1 MGRHEPLR
9 AAAGGVEVPIVGGVI
24 GWLVAGGRSWPL
36 LLAVG
41 LLLPVA
47 GCGLWPRARQPL
59 AARPPVQPVRSVGA
73 LGRLVPEG
81 EVRHLAGPVSNGRF
95 NARVEQVLVAEG
107 QAVRRGQVLVVMDSH
122 APLVAQEQ
130 RLMHQLAQLREQLR
144 VRRRLEQRY
153 ESITS
158 REAYPLADLEQQRL
172 RLIELQT
179 VLVDAEDQLRLVR
192 SDLVNTV
199 IRSPIDGVVLRLRT
213 RAGERPAD
221 DGVLEVGAIQ
231 QMRAELEVVES
242 DIARV
247 RLGQPVA
254 LRSED
259 GAFAGTLHGRVVE
272 ITPQIRQREVLP
284 TTAPA
289 DVDVRVVLVRVAL
302 DPADRERVRRVQGA
316 KLIARIGP

>member
-1 MGRHEPLR
+1 M
-9 AAAGGVEVPIVGGVI
+9 
-24 GWLVAGGRSWPL
+24 
-36 LLAVG
+36 LLAAS
-41 LLLPVA
+41 LLLPVG
-47 GCGLWPRARQPL
+47 GCALLPGGQQPTSPRQPL
-59 AARPPVQPVRSVGA
+59 EQKARAVLSVGA
-73 LGRLVPEG
+73 LGRLVPLG
-81 EVRHLAGPVSNGRF
+81 DVRKLAGPVSNGRF

-107 QAVRRGQVLVVMDSH
+107 QVVRRGQVLVVMDSH
-122 APLVAQEQ
+122 APLQAQEQ
-130 RLMHQLAQLREQLR
+130 RLIHQVAQLREQLN
-144 VRRRLEQRY
+144 VRQRLEQRY

-158 REAYPLADLEQQRL
+158 REAYSLADLEQQRL

-179 VLVDAEDQLRLVR
+179 ALADAEDQLRLVR
-192 SDLVNTV
+192 SDLPNTL
-199 IRSPIDGVVLRLRT
+199 IRSPIDGVVLRVRT

-247 RLGQPVA
+247 RVGQPVE

-259 GAFAGTLHGRVVE
+259 GAFPGTLRGRVAE

-289 DVDVRVVLVRVAL
+289 DVDVRVVLVRVDL
-302 DPADRERVRRVQGA
+302 DPADRERVKHVQGA
-316 KLIARIGP
+316 KLIARIGS

>member
-1 MGRHEPLR
+1 M
-9 AAAGGVEVPIVGGVI
+9 
-24 GWLVAGGRSWPL
+24 
-36 LLAVG
+36 LLALAV
-41 LLLPVA
+41 LLPQG
-47 GCGLWPRARQPL
+47 GCALLPRSHPS
-59 AARPPVQPVRSVGA
+59 AAERAPVRPVRSVGA

-81 EVRHLAGPVSNGRF
+81 EVRQLAGPVSNGRF

-130 RLMHQLAQLREQLR
+130 RLIHQVAQLREQLK
-144 VRRRLEQRY
+144 VRQQLEQRY

-179 VLVDAEDQLRLVR
+179 ALADAQDQLRLVR
-192 SDLVNTV
+192 SDLANTE
-199 IRSPIDGVVLRLRT
+199 IRSPINGVVLRLRT
-213 RAGERPAD
+213 RAGERPSD

-247 RLGQPVA
+247 RVGQPVE

-272 ITPQIRQREVLP
+272 MTPQIRQREVLP

-302 DPADRERVRRVQGA
+302 DPADRERVRRYQGA

>member
-1 MGRHEPLR
+1 MRQG
-9 AAAGGVEVPIVGGVI
+9 
-24 GWLVAGGRSWPL
+24 VAGERSWPV
-36 LLAVG
+36 LLAAG
-41 LLLPVA
+41 LLLPVG
-47 GCGLWPRARQPL
+47 GCALLPGGQQPTSPHQPL
-59 AARPPVQPVRSVGA
+59 EQKAQAVLSVGA
-73 LGRLVPEG
+73 LGRLVPLG
-81 EVRHLAGPVSNGRF
+81 DVRKLAGPVSNGRF

-107 QAVRRGQVLVVMDSH
+107 QTVRRGQVLVVMDSH
-122 APLVAQEQ
+122 APLRAQEQ
-130 RLMHQLAQLREQLR
+130 RLIHQVAQLREQLK
-144 VRRRLEQRY
+144 VRQRLEQRY

-158 REAYPLADLEQQRL
+158 REAYSLADLEQQRL

-179 VLVDAEDQLRLVR
+179 ALADAEDQLRLVR
-192 SDLVNTV
+192 SDLPNTL
-199 IRSPIDGVVLRLRT
+199 IRSPIDGVVLRVRT

-221 DGVLEVGAIQ
+221 GGVLEVGAIQ

-247 RLGQPVA
+247 RVGQPVE

-259 GAFAGTLHGRVVE
+259 GAFPGSLRGRVAE

-289 DVDVRVVLVRVAL
+289 DVDVRVVLVRVDL
-302 DPADRERVRRVQGA
+302 DPTDRERVKHVQGA